1 MNEQLHLSR
10 PQTPNEPNVATRAHD
25 PASAE
30 LPGDKDEG
38 QSLFVSLSNSRP
50 MSYLCQSHANEKK
63 QSCSPLG
70 ITGRRLVPLHT
81 WQTADMPTH
90 KALEEAEK
98 EEEEEGGE
106 GRVGAGPN
114 GRGAHRRTTGLRTA
128 GRGGKYN

>member
-1 MNEQLHLSR
+1 MNLMSR
-10 PQTPNEPNVATRAHD
+10 LAPTI
-25 PASAE
+25 
-30 LPGDKDEG
+30 LPR
-38 QSLFVSLSNSRP
+38 QSCQVVKMRGKAYLCVVSLPNFRL
-50 MSYLCQSHANEKK
+50 MSYLCQFHANEKK
-63 QSCSPLG
+63 QSCFTLG

>member
-1 MNEQLHLSR
+1 MFS
-10 PQTPNEPNVATRAHD
+10 
-25 PASAE
+25 
-30 LPGDKDEG
+30 
-38 QSLFVSLSNSRP
+38 
-50 MSYLCQSHANEKK
+50 
-63 QSCSPLG
+63 
-70 ITGRRLVPLHT
+70 TGHHWKAVGAPLHT

-114 GRGAHRRTTGLRTA
+114 GRGAHRRTTGRRTA